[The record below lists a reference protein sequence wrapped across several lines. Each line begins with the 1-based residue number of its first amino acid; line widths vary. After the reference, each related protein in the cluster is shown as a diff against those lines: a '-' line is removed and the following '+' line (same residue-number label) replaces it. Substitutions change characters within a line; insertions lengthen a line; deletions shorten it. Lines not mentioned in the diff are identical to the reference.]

1 MTKNISI
8 DYAVM
13 EKASNVYVRSSVI
26 GWSDLGTWGSLYQKM
41 NKDIN
46 DNAIVGKQVLTYNS
60 NNCVVHVPDNKL
72 VVLEGLDDYIIV
84 ESNNVLLVCK
94 KHNEQFIKQIVSD
107 IKTTKGDK
115 YI

>member
-1 MTKNISI
+1 
-8 DYAVM
+8 
-13 EKASNVYVRSSVI
+13 
-26 GWSDLGTWGSLYQKM
+26 
-41 NKDIN
+41 
-46 DNAIVGKQVLTYNS
+46 
-60 NNCVVHVPDNKL
+60 
-72 VVLEGLDDYIIV
+72 LEGLDDYIIV